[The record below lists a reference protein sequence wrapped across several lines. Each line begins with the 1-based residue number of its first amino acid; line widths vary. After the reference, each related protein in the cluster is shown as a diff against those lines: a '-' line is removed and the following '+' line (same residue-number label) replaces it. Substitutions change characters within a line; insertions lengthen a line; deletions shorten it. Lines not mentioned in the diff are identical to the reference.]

1 MKLSDFDIYISLIH
15 YPIKNKDGEIVTT
28 AVTNM
33 DVHDISRLSVTFGLK
48 AYYIVTPITEQRAL
62 VDRILNHW
70 KDGYGCSR
78 NNKRS
83 IALSYTSVE
92 ESIESMLEKIKLQTG
107 KQVKLIA
114 TSARVRAKSI
124 PINDFVNK
132 ELNKDY
138 AYVLLFGTG
147 WGLAEQVM
155 ESVDYILE
163 PLSYN
168 TDYNHLSVRSAVSII
183 LDRLYNAFGR

>member
-1 MKLSDFDIYISLIH
+1 MNLSDFDIYISLIH
-15 YPIKNKDGEIVTT
+15 YPIKNKDGEIVAT

-33 DVHDISRLSVTFGLK
+33 DVHDISRLSATFGLK
-48 AYYIVTPITEQRAL
+48 AYYIITPIAEQRAL

-70 KDGYGCSR
+70 KDGYGRFR

-83 IALSYTSVE
+83 TALSYAFVE

-107 KQVKLIA
+107 KQVKLVA
-114 TSARVRAKSI
+114 TSARIQNKSVS
-124 PINDFVNK
+124 INDFVTK
-132 ELNKDY
+132 ELNNDY

-147 WGLAEQVM
+147 WGLATQVM
-155 ESVDYILE
+155 EKVDYILE

-168 TDYNHLSVRSAVSII
+168 TEYNHLSVRSAVSII